1 MVETSC
7 LFFVIAIVGVVASRA
22 VQCLYFRQIGGQVGG
37 YLRCEIHRQFAAF
50 STLAGD
56 NHCAV
61 CGFRTIKRRS
71 RSAFQ
76 HAYTFNIFRIDIHQ
90 TVGAYLSVVAELG
103 KVGVFTCSA
112 VTDGYAVQNN
122 KRLVVSCDGGQSAYV
137 DRYRAGR
144 TALCLRDADA
154 WRFAVHGRCKIGRSR
169 LYYFVRF
176 DSADGVAQPFGIFFD
191 THSCNDHFFQLLR
204 VLSQCH
210 S

>member
-1 MVETSC
+1 MARLYVWFHPVRNNSFHGLSVAAGKDEPCVPVQYVASVVFRAEGHGGVIQAFVIFTVHGALVETSC

-22 VQCLYFRQIGGQVGG
+22 VQCLYFWQIGGQVGG

-61 CGFRTIKRRS
+61 CGFRTIKCRS

-103 KVGVFTCSA
+103 KVGAFTCSA
-112 VTDGYAVQNN
+112 VTDGHAVQNN

-137 DRYRAGR
+137 DRYRAG
-144 TALCLRDADA
+144 
-154 WRFAVHGRCKIGRSR
+154 
-169 LYYFVRF
+169 
-176 DSADGVAQPFGIFFD
+176 
-191 THSCNDHFFQLLR
+191 
-204 VLSQCH
+204 
-210 S
+210 